1 MLKLIVWIICLAAV
15 CCAQKHLTCS
25 ITDDVLSQQSPQT
38 PQKAAQGSPGKRGPK
53 GQMGSRGS
61 PGQKGEPG
69 IPDNRPINLLRDQFS
84 SLFQEVEALKNR
96 SVEILHL
103 IGVGSQI
110 LYVPPHFYIYQLTP
124 GHQLWQQS
132 RQYCQNWGG
141 DLAVH
146 GVKTLENRK
155 KLIQNLSINQD
166 FIWIGGSDVA
176 SEGTWIWVNGE
187 RASSSELIWDSGQP
201 NNSRSGNYLLVV
213 ANPSLSDVGRAHD
226 GPNDWSRH
234 GLCEK
239 AI

>member
-1 MLKLIVWIICLAAV
+1 MLKLIVWIIGLAAV

-25 ITDDVLSQQSPQT
+25 ITDDVLNQQSPQT
-38 PQKAAQGSPGKRGPK
+38 PQRTAQGSPGKRGPK
-53 GQMGSRGS
+53 GEVGSRGC

-69 IPDNRPINLLRDQFS
+69 VPDNRPINLLRDQLS
-84 SLFQEVEALKNR
+84 SLFQEVETLKNQ
-96 SVEILHL
+96 SKNALDL
-103 IGVGSQI
+103 IAAVGKI
-110 LYVPPHFYIYQLTP
+110 LYVSPRYYIYQLTP
-124 GHQLWQQS
+124 RGQLWQQN

-146 GVKTLENRK
+146 GMKTLENRK

-166 FIWIGGSDVA
+166 FIWVGANDVA

-187 RASSSELIWDSGQP
+187 RGSSSELIWDGGQP
-201 NNSRSGNYLLVV
+201 QNLRSENYLLVI
-213 ANPSLSDVGRAHD
+213 ANPSLSNFGLAHD
-226 GPNDWSRH
+226 GPNNWPRH